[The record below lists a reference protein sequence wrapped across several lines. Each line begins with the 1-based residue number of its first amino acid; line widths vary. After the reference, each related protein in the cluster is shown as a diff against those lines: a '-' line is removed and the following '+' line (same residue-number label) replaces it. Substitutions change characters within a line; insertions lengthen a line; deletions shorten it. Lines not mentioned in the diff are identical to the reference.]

1 MHYLI
6 VSLSHKNSDV
16 ALREKFTYTDEQKES
31 CLQNLLKCDAIS
43 EAMILATCNRVELY
57 GCCSDIE
64 LALEHMLHLL
74 TSKSGLSKE
83 FIKETAEIVDD
94 SSAIHHLFAVA
105 SSIDSMVVGETQIAG
120 QLKDAFKFAR
130 QKGYSAQKMT
140 RAVDHAFKTAAK
152 VRNFTDISAKPVS
165 VASVAISQVKEKVS
179 NLSEKKA
186 LVIGVG
192 EMSEICAKHLVSDG
206 VETYITNRT
215 KEKASQLA
223 ESCDAKVY
231 EFGDLY
237 KAVNEFDIIFTATS
251 AQYPIITSEL
261 VEDVDFDRFWFDL
274 AIPRDIETCY
284 KDNLYIFGID
294 DIEGV
299 VKENRAQREQ
309 DVRKAHGI
317 VGRNVVAF
325 YEWLDT
331 LNVEPMIK
339 EIYLKAQQAVETEM
353 ERALK
358 KGFIPEEYEYEAQK
372 MANQAIKRFLHDMTK
387 NMRKVST
394 EAKSDSLS
402 GAMQYMLNS
411 KKDNIPDKYKHH
423 IKKD

>member
-16 ALREKFTYTDEQKES
+16 ALREKFTYTDEQKGN
-31 CLQNLLKCDAIS
+31 CLDNLLKSDVIS

-57 GCCSDIE
+57 SCCSDIDE
-64 LALEHMLHLL
+64 ALEHMLYLL

-83 FIKETAEIVDD
+83 FLKQTAEIVDD

-120 QLKDAFKFAR
+120 QLKDAYRFAHE
-130 QKGYSAQKMT
+130 KGYASQKMT
-140 RAVDHAFKTAAK
+140 RAVEHAFKTAAK
-152 VRNFTDISAKPVS
+152 VRNLTEISSKPIS
-165 VASVAISQVKEKVS
+165 VASVAISQVKEKIA

-206 VETYITNRT
+206 VKTYITNRT

-223 ESCDAKVY
+223 QTCGAEVY
-231 EFGDLY
+231 EFGDLH

-251 AQYPIITSEL
+251 AQYPIITSDL
-261 VEDVDFDRFWFDL
+261 IEDVSFDRFWFDL
-274 AIPRDIETCY
+274 AIPRDIETCC
-284 KDNLYIFGID
+284 KNNVHIFTID
-294 DIEGV
+294 DIKSV
-299 VKENRAQREQ
+299 MNANRAHREQ

-317 VGRNVVAF
+317 VGRSVVAF
-325 YEWLDT
+325 YEWLDA

-339 EIYLKAQQAVETEM
+339 EIYIKAEKAVEAEM
-353 ERALK
+353 QRALK
-358 KGFIPEEYEYEAQK
+358 KGFLPQEYAEQSQK

-387 NMRKVST
+387 SMRSVST
-394 EAKSDSLS
+394 EAKSDSMS
-402 GAMQYMLNS
+402 GVMQYMLNS
-411 KKDNIPDKYKHH
+411 KNDNIPDKYKHY

>member
-16 ALREKFTYTDEQKES
+16 ALREKFTYTDDQKER
-31 CLQNLLKCDAIS
+31 CLQNLLKSGVIS
-43 EAMILATCNRVELY
+43 EAMMLATCNRVELY
-57 GCCSDIE
+57 GCCSDVDG
-64 LALEHMLHLL
+64 ALEHMLHLL
-74 TSKSGLSKE
+74 SAKSDLPKE

-120 QLKDAFKFAR
+120 QLKDAYRFSSE
-130 QKGYSAQKMT
+130 KGYCAQKMS
-140 RAVDHAFKTAAK
+140 RAVEHAFKTAAK
-152 VRNFTDISAKPVS
+152 VRNFTEISSKPVS
-165 VASVAISQVKEKVS
+165 VASVAIYQVKEKVA

-192 EMSEICAKHLVSDG
+192 EMSEICAKHLISDG
-206 VETYITNRT
+206 VATYITNRT
-215 KEKASQLA
+215 KEKAEQLA
-223 ESCDAKVY
+223 KICGAQVY
-231 EFGDLY
+231 DFGDLH

-251 AQYPIITSEL
+251 AQYPIITNDL
-261 VEDVDFDRFWFDL
+261 IEDVSRERFWFDL
-274 AIPRDIETCY
+274 AIPRDIEISHKENIY
-284 KDNLYIFGID
+284 LFSID
-294 DIEGV
+294 DIKNV
-299 VKENRAQREQ
+299 VDANKAQREQ

-317 VGRNVVAF
+317 VGRSVVAF
-325 YEWLDT
+325 YEWLDA

-339 EIYLKAQQAVETEM
+339 EIYIKAQKAVELEM

-358 KGFIPEEYEYEAQK
+358 KGFLPQEYSYEAQK

-387 NMRKVST
+387 KMREVST
-394 EAKSDSLS
+394 EAKSDSMS

-411 KKDNIPDKYKHH
+411 QRDNIPDKYKHN

>member
-16 ALREKFTYTDEQKES
+16 ALREKFTYTDEQKET
-31 CLQNLLKCDAIS
+31 CLENLLKCDVIS

-64 LALEHMLHLL
+64 GALEHMLYLL
-74 TSKSGLSKE
+74 TSKSGLTKE

-120 QLKDAFKFAR
+120 QLKDAFKFA
-130 QKGYSAQKMT
+130 QEKGYCEQKMS
-140 RAVDHAFKTAAK
+140 RAVEHAFKTAAK
-152 VRNFTDISAKPVS
+152 VRNFTEISSKPVS
-165 VASVAISQVKEKVS
+165 VASVAIAQVKEKVA

-192 EMSEICAKHLVSDG
+192 EMSEICAKHLISYG

-215 KEKASQLA
+215 KEKAIQLA
-223 ESCDAKVY
+223 DMCAANVY
-231 EFGDLY
+231 EFGDLD

-261 VEDVDFDRFWFDL
+261 IEDVDFERFWFDL
-274 AIPRDIETCY
+274 AIPRDIEIGCKKGIY
-284 KDNLYIFGID
+284 LFSID
-294 DIEGV
+294 DIKDV
-299 VKENRAQREQ
+299 VNANKAQREQ

-317 VGRNVVAF
+317 VGRSVVAF
-325 YEWLDT
+325 YEWLDA

-339 EIYLKAQQAVETEM
+339 EIYIKAQKAVETEM
-353 ERALK
+353 ARALK
-358 KGFIPEEYEYEAQK
+358 KGFIPEECATEAEK

-387 NMRKVST
+387 KMREVST
-394 EAKSDSLS
+394 EAKSDSTT

-411 KKDNIPDKYKHH
+411 QNDNIPDKYKHYM
-423 IKKD
+423 KKD

>member
-1 MHYLI
+1 MHYLT

-16 ALREKFTYTDEQKES
+16 ALREKFTYTDEQKEN
-31 CLQNLLKCDAIS
+31 CLQNLLQSEAIS

-57 GCCSDIE
+57 GCCSDIDS
-64 LALEHMLHLL
+64 ALEHMLYLL
-74 TSKSGLSKE
+74 TSKSGLTKE

-120 QLKDAFKFAR
+120 QLKDAFKFS
-130 QKGYSAQKMT
+130 QEKGFSSQKMS
-140 RAVDHAFKTAAK
+140 RAVEHAFKTAAK
-152 VRNFTDISAKPVS
+152 VRNFTEISSKPVS
-165 VASVAISQVKEKVS
+165 VASVAIAQVKEKVS
-179 NLSEKKA
+179 NLAGKKA

-192 EMSEICAKHLVSDG
+192 EMSEICAKHLISDG

-215 KEKASQLA
+215 KEKATHLA
-223 ESCDAKVY
+223 NACGAKVY
-231 EFGDLY
+231 EFGDLH

-251 AQYPIITSEL
+251 AQYPIITDDM
-261 VEDVDFDRFWFDL
+261 VEDVEFERFWFDL
-274 AIPRDIETCY
+274 AIPRDIEMTHKESIY
-284 KDNLYIFGID
+284 LFSID
-294 DIEGV
+294 DIKDV
-299 VKENRAQREQ
+299 VDANRAQREQ

-317 VGRNVVAF
+317 VGRSVVAF
-325 YEWLDT
+325 YEWLDA

-339 EIYLKAQQAVETEM
+339 EIYLKANKAVEAEM
-353 ERALK
+353 ARALK
-358 KGFIPEEYEYEAQK
+358 KGFIPEECAYEAQK

-387 NMRKVST
+387 KMRAVST
-394 EAKSDSLS
+394 EAKSDSMT

-411 KKDNIPDKYKHH
+411 ENDNIPDKYKHY

>member
-1 MHYLI
+1 MHYLT

-16 ALREKFTYTDEQKES
+16 ALREKFTYTDEQKEA
-31 CLQNLLKCDAIS
+31 CLQNLLSCEVIS

-57 GCCSDIE
+57 SCCSDIN
-64 LALEHMLHLL
+64 LALEHMLYLL

-120 QLKDAFKFAR
+120 QLKDAFKFA
-130 QKGYSAQKMT
+130 QDKGYCEQKMS
-140 RAVDHAFKTAAK
+140 RAVEHAFKTAAK
-152 VRNFTDISAKPVS
+152 VRNFTEISSKPVS
-165 VASVAISQVKEKVS
+165 VASVAISQVKEKVE
-179 NLSEKKA
+179 NLSDKKA

-192 EMSEICAKHLVSDG
+192 EMSEICAKHLLSDG
-206 VETYITNRT
+206 VDTYITNRT
-215 KEKASQLA
+215 KEKANQLA
-223 ESCDAKVY
+223 ETCGAKVY
-231 EFGDLY
+231 EFGDLD

-261 VEDVDFDRFWFDL
+261 IENVEFERFWFDL
-274 AIPRDIETCY
+274 AIPRDIELGCKEGIY
-284 KDNLYIFGID
+284 LFSID
-294 DIEGV
+294 DIQGV
-299 VKENRAQREQ
+299 VNANRAQREQ

-317 VGRNVVAF
+317 VGRSVVAF

-339 EIYLKAQQAVETEM
+339 EIYLKAQEAVDTEVK
-353 ERALK
+353 RALA
-358 KGFIPEEYEYEAQK
+358 KGFIPQEYAYEAEK

-387 NMRKVST
+387 KMREVST
-394 EAKSDSLS
+394 ETKSDSIT

-411 KKDNIPDKYKHH
+411 KNDNIPDKYKHYM
-423 IKKD
+423 KKD

>member
-16 ALREKFTYTDEQKES
+16 EVREKFTYTDDQKEA
-31 CLQNLLKCDAIS
+31 CLQNLLKCDVIS

-57 GCCSDIE
+57 GCCSDIDA
-64 LALEHMLHLL
+64 ALEHMLYLL

-130 QKGYSAQKMT
+130 TKGFSAQKMT
-140 RAVDHAFKTAAK
+140 RAVDHAFKTAAQ
-152 VRNFTDISAKPVS
+152 VRNFTEISSKPVS
-165 VASVAISQVKEKVS
+165 VASVAIAQVKEQVAD
-179 NLSEKKA
+179 LTAKKA

-192 EMSEICAKHLVSDG
+192 EMSEICAKHLVSYG
-206 VETYITNRT
+206 VETYITNRS
-215 KEKASQLA
+215 KNKAEYLA
-223 ESCDAKVY
+223 GLCGTQVY
-231 EFGDLY
+231 EFNDLN

-251 AQYPIITSEL
+251 AQEPIITNAMI
-261 VEDVDFDRFWFDL
+261 EDVEHERFWFDL
-274 AIPRDIETCY
+274 AIPRDIEICC
-284 KDNLYIFGID
+284 KSNVHIFTID
-294 DIEGV
+294 DIKNMV
-299 VKENRAQREQ
+299 TTNRAQREQ

-339 EIYLKAQQAVETEM
+339 EIYLKAQSAVEEEM
-353 ERALK
+353 ARALK
-358 KGFIPEEYEYEAQK
+358 KGFIPKECEAEAKK

-387 NMRKVST
+387 SMREVST
-394 EAKSDSLS
+394 EAKSDSMT

-411 KKDNIPDKYKHH
+411 KNDNIPDKYKHFM
-423 IKKD
+423 KKD